1 MFSPRVF
8 SVVMEEVLSDWKRF
22 SLLEEENKKIIL
34 DSEYPVAKEV
44 ILAAKFL
51 TRRALNIE
59 AIGRTLKPLWKSQ
72 NGFEMRD
79 VGNHIILF
87 VFSNVI
93 EADRIIA
100 TEPWT
105 YDKNLIIL
113 SRYDGLCPIRN
124 ASFHTVNFWVQLHG
138 LPVSRLNEK
147 HAYGIGETLRAVSK
161 AFHAGELFGGNFL
174 RVRVGV
180 NVSQPLNR
188 GRIVRLGTDE
198 EVWVSFK
205 YEKMPNF
212 CYWCGMVSHDA
223 KECSIWLASK
233 ASLPLD
239 RQEYGPWLR
248 ADPFSVGK
256 KSFLFVPGSGSDF
269 EGTETGRRGRG
280 SKSELQEAGS

>member
-1 MFSPRVF
+1 MTGSDSPCLR
-8 SVVMEEVLSDWKRF
+8 KKI
-22 SLLEEENKKIIL
+22 KKIIL

-44 ILAAKFL
+44 ILATKFL

-124 ASFHTVNFWVQLHG
+124 GSFHTVNFWVQLHG